1 MERHP
6 DYIQPWHVVLL
17 QTVGGTLLV
26 TITAWLF
33 HLMQPAMLASFSPK
47 YEGFTWVRGKRGL
60 SNFFSVAYDCVFN
73 AGSLFKVAY
82 EKVKNTNSET
92 FLIPFPHS
100 NTGFM
105 MLLPRQ
111 LIAEYARQPEA
122 IVSFNKYVRDVMH
135 PKYSLFGANIL
146 DNNTQKPIVYRELYQ
161 KLGDKMEMMN
171 TELVGALNDVL
182 LPQLDEN
189 GEMKINMW
197 DTATKFL
204 SRTSNR
210 IISGYPLCRNQEYLD
225 ATVHYAVNMFS
236 LAVYIRFI
244 PPFLR
249 PLLAPLVRRSLS
261 RDRKIVAK
269 HAVPIIK
276 ERMRIL
282 EAAEEKDVDPDLPND
297 LLSQAIVAARKD
309 KHSHIEYDPMQIV
322 SRLLAFNFLQS
333 YSNTLTMTNC
343 IYDLISLPEGLFE
356 ETVADLREEINRE
369 LGKGDPWSYD
379 YIKRLDVM
387 DSFIR
392 ESLRANPIGEVG
404 LERTIMS
411 KKGFTFSNGLHIPQ
425 GTTLAAPLK
434 AIQQD
439 EENYPGG
446 FDPKRALRDPAK
458 PKITTISPEFLNF
471 GLGRPACPGRWFAAS
486 LQKLALSHLLLE
498 YDFVRVSQRPPGV
511 RKVTLVEPC
520 GRSLITLRKRQV
532 A

>member
-1 MERHP
+1 
-6 DYIQPWHVVLL
+6 
-17 QTVGGTLLV
+17 
-26 TITAWLF
+26 
-33 HLMQPAMLASFSPK
+33 
-47 YEGFTWVRGKRGL
+47 
-60 SNFFSVAYDCVFN
+60 
-73 AGSLFKVAY
+73 
-82 EKVKNTNSET
+82 
-92 FLIPFPHS
+92 
-100 NTGFM
+100 M

-111 LIAEYARQPEA
+111 FIAEYARQPEA

-146 DNNTQKPIVYRELYQ
+146 DNNLQKPIVYRELYQ
-161 KLGDKMEMMN
+161 KLGNKIEMMS

-189 GEMKINMW
+189 VEMKINMW

-204 SRTSNR
+204 SR
-210 IISGYPLCRNQEYLD
+210 YLD

-236 LAVYIRFI
+236 RAVYIRFI
-244 PPFLR
+244 PRFLR

-282 EAAEEKDVDPDLPND
+282 ETAEGKGIEADLPND
-297 LLSQAIVAARKD
+297 LLSQAIVAARRE
-309 KHSHIEYDPMQIV
+309 KHSYIEYDPMQIV

-333 YSNTLTMTNC
+333 YSNTLIMTNC
-343 IYDLISLPEGLFE
+343 IYDLISLPKGVFE
-356 ETVADLREEINRE
+356 ETVADLCEEINRE
-369 LGKGDPWSYD
+369 LAKGDPWSYD

-392 ESLRANPIGEVG
+392 KSLRANPIGEVG

-411 KKGFTFSNGLHIPQ
+411 KEGFTFSNGLHVPQ

-434 AIQQD
+434 AIQRD
-439 EENYPGG
+439 KDNYPSG
-446 FDPKRALRDPAK
+446 FDPKRSLRDPAK
-458 PKITTISPEFLNF
+458 PKITTSSPEFLNF
-471 GLGRPACPGRWFAAS
+471 GLGHPACPGRWFAAS
-486 LQKLALSHLLLE
+486 LQKLAFSHLLLE
-498 YDFVRVSQRPPGV
+498 YDFVRVDQRPPGV

-520 GRSLITLRKRQV
+520 GRSLITLRKRK
-532 A
+532 AT

>member
-1 MERHP
+1 MQWQAGT
-6 DYIQPWHVVLL
+6 IQPLHGFLL
-17 QTVGGTLLV
+17 QALAGSLFVTL
-26 TITAWLF
+26 AACLF
-33 HLMQPAMLASFSPK
+33 HLLEPALLASFSPK
-47 YEGFTWVRGKRGL
+47 YAGFTWARGKRGL
-60 SNFFSVAYDCVFN
+60 VNFFSVAYDCVFN

-82 EKVKNTNSET
+82 EKVRNTGSDI

-111 LIAEYARQPEA
+111 LVAEYARQPEA

-146 DNNTQKPIVYRELYQ
+146 DNNIQKPIVYRELYQ
-161 KLGDKMEMMN
+161 KLGDKIEMMN
-171 TELVGALNDVL
+171 TELVGALNGVL
-182 LPQLDEN
+182 LPQLDAN
-189 GEMKINMW
+189 AEMKLNMW
-197 DTATKFL
+197 ETANQIPL
-204 SRTSNR
+204 AYEQQNHIRVPLVPQ
-210 IISGYPLCRNQEYLD
+210 SGILGCHCPLRSQH
-225 ATVHYAVNMFS
+225 V
-236 LAVYIRFI
+236 LAG
-244 PPFLR
+244 
-249 PLLAPLVRRSLS
+249 APLVRRSLS

-269 HAVPIIK
+269 HAVPVTK

-282 EAAEEKDVDPDLPND
+282 EAAEEKGVDAYLPND

-309 KHSHIEYDPMQIV
+309 KHSYIEYDPMQIV

-333 YSNTLTMTNC
+333 CSNTLTMANC
-343 IYDLISLPEGLFE
+343 IYDLISLLEGLFE
-356 ETVADLREEINRE
+356 DTVADLREEINRE
-369 LGKGDPWSYD
+369 LAKGDPWSYD
-379 YIKRLDVM
+379 YVKRLDVM

-411 KKGFTFSNGLHIPQ
+411 KEGFTFSNGLHVPQ

-434 AIQQD
+434 AIQRD
-439 EENYPGG
+439 EANYPGG
-446 FDPKRALRDPAK
+446 FDPKRALRDPAN

-498 YDFVRVSQRPPGV
+498 YDFVRVGQRPPGV

-520 GRSLITLRKRQV
+520 GRSNITLRNTLRKRNLS
-532 A
+532 

>member
-1 MERHP
+1 
-6 DYIQPWHVVLL
+6 
-17 QTVGGTLLV
+17 
-26 TITAWLF
+26 
-33 HLMQPAMLASFSPK
+33 
-47 YEGFTWVRGKRGL
+47 
-60 SNFFSVAYDCVFN
+60 
-73 AGSLFKVAY
+73 
-82 EKVKNTNSET
+82 
-92 FLIPFPHS
+92 
-100 NTGFM
+100 

-111 LIAEYARQPEA
+111 FIAEYARQPEA

-146 DNNTQKPIVYRELYQ
+146 DNNLQKPIVYRELYQ
-161 KLGDKMEMMN
+161 KLGNKIEMMS

-210 IISGYPLCRNQEYLD
+210 IIS
-225 ATVHYAVNMFS
+225 
-236 LAVYIRFI
+236 
-244 PPFLR
+244 
-249 PLLAPLVRRSLS
+249 APLVRRSLS

-282 EAAEEKDVDPDLPND
+282 ETAEGKGIEADLPND
-297 LLSQAIVAARKD
+297 LLSQAIVAARRE
-309 KHSHIEYDPMQIV
+309 KHSYIEYDPMQIV

-333 YSNTLTMTNC
+333 YSNTLIMTNC
-343 IYDLISLPEGLFE
+343 IYDLISLPKGVFE
-356 ETVADLREEINRE
+356 ETVADLCEEINRE
-369 LGKGDPWSYD
+369 LAKGDPWSYD

-392 ESLRANPIGEVG
+392 KSLRANPIGEVG

-411 KKGFTFSNGLHIPQ
+411 KEGFTFSNGLHVPQ

-434 AIQQD
+434 AIQRD
-439 EENYPGG
+439 KDNYPSG
-446 FDPKRALRDPAK
+446 FDPKRSLRDPAK
-458 PKITTISPEFLNF
+458 PKITTSSPEFLNF
-471 GLGRPACPGRWFAAS
+471 GLGHPACPGRWFAAS
-486 LQKLALSHLLLE
+486 LQKLAFSHLLLE
-498 YDFVRVSQRPPGV
+498 YDFVRVDQRPPGV

-520 GRSLITLRKRQV
+520 GRSLITLRKRK
-532 A
+532 AT